1 MNEQKPGG
9 YDRVLAWLATHSPAE
24 VRDLSAALDI
34 TRDRALLVLRT
45 AERNGDARREPH
57 APGQR
62 YPVQWSA
69 ETGKARMSAESVA
82 RNLFQT
88 WLMELDDDQLAALVA
103 NWENVMDDATL
114 TRVDSWVIAGN
125 VIADLRSRPPAGEA
139 GLWRSTSS
147 R

>member
-1 MNEQKPGG
+1 
-9 YDRVLAWLATHSPAE
+9 
-24 VRDLSAALDI
+24 
-34 TRDRALLVLRT
+34 
-45 AERNGDARREPH
+45 
-57 APGQR
+57 
-62 YPVQWSA
+62 
-69 ETGKARMSAESVA
+69 MSAESVA